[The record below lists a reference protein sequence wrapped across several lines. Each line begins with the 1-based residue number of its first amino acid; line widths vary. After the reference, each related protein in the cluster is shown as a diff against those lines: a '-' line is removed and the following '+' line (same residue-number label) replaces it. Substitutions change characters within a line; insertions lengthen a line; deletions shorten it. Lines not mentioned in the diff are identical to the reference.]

1 MKFLSKNHVANIV
14 KVYADSIAVLGVM
27 GVFLLDLGW
36 LWTRIALLIVAV
48 TCVLLYAAAE
58 VISLLQDIKDNMK
71 DINAFLRRNETD
83 SRGR

>member
-14 KVYADSIAVLGVM
+14 KVYAVSIAVLGVM

>member
-1 MKFLSKNHVANIV
+1 
-14 KVYADSIAVLGVM
+14 M